1 MSIHAAWPSPERPP
15 RGEASSSGGLKA
27 TSASWACVSGE
38 ELRNE
43 RSPRARRAIPA
54 NTHAMIQQMDHS
66 RKPNPFRASKLAGS
80 EKASVRN
87 GHFRGPNREHR
98 SNRDQKRDERDGY
111 DPNRFARVHEVTT
124 RIGSVL
130 RRSLAKVDRELTLI
144 AAVRTNRLQDR
155 RLNRRCGRRR
165 SDRDKNGLSSI
176 GAVRGF
182 MFGVQMLFI
191 SATLG
196 TTYP

>member
-1 MSIHAAWPSPERPP
+1 MIYRAA
-15 RGEASSSGGLKA
+15 A
-27 TSASWACVSGE
+27 
-38 ELRNE
+38 NE
-43 RSPRARRAIPA
+43 
-54 NTHAMIQQMDHS
+54 HS
-66 RKPNPFRASKLAGS
+66 RSLAVAGAASTRRGFIIRWVES
-80 EKASVRN
+80 EL
-87 GHFRGPNREHR
+87 
-98 SNRDQKRDERDGY
+98 RDERDGY
-111 DPNRFARVHEVTT
+111 DPNRFARVREVTT

-130 RRSLAKVDRELTLI
+130 SRSLAKVDRELTLI